1 VTHKKIEELKDLK
14 WVILTLILVFTA
26 GSAWTTD
33 RISLEDR
40 ISTNTDYRL
49 VQTYDKLLRRVKA
62 QGKLS
67 IRDQRAFCNAA
78 RRLGI
83 GGEIVKKLCG

>member
-1 VTHKKIEELKDLK
+1 MHKKIEELKDLK
-14 WVILTLILVFTA
+14 WVIAALIVVFSA
-26 GSAWTTD
+26 GGAWTTD
-33 RISLEDR
+33 RINIESR

-62 QGKLS
+62 QGKMS

-78 RRLGI
+78 RQLGI